1 MVSTN
6 TASLMVATDPASL
19 MIATNTASLIVAT
32 NTTSLFV
39 ATDTASLMI
48 VTDTASLMVHS
59 EICGMHL
66 VKVLHRRHQW
76 FFLVPISALT
86 SVPTSARG
94 IFHIRALPG
103 PKKDLKRAKIG
114 IFTSKAICDHL
125 FARPRMPQFGH
136 ANQPGWP
143 ILNWTGW
150 NKVGTQQRHQV
161 KQFWVFFLC
170 VNGAKTGSLTTK
182 VAKKRPKYDK
192 VG

>member
-6 TASLMVATDPASL
+6 TASLMVATDHASL

-86 SVPTSARG
+86 SVPTSACG

-103 PKKDLKRAKIG
+103 PKKDLKGPKLAFSRVRPYVTTYLPDPECPNLATQISLVG
-114 IFTSKAICDHL
+114 L
-125 FARPRMPQFGH
+125 F
-136 ANQPGWP
+136 
-143 ILNWTGW
+143 
-150 NKVGTQQRHQV
+150 
-161 KQFWVFFLC
+161 
-170 VNGAKTGSLTTK
+170 
-182 VAKKRPKYDK
+182 
-192 VG
+192 